1 MTLCDNACGCP
12 GNELC
17 GEGVAARVEARQ
29 YGKDVIALKE
39 LVKELY
45 PDPSTQPKVLGPA
58 GFYDEK
64 WFNEFL
70 ETTGPGVV
78 DGLTHHIYNLG
89 AGTYYIGVQIR
100 AKFTQILDQDNVSVF
115 FFVQNHPSV
124 SAISLRFAN

>member
-1 MTLCDNACGCP
+1 MTLCDNACDCP

-17 GEGVAARVEARQ
+17 GEGVAARVEAWQ

-70 ETTGPGVV
+70 QTTGPGVV

-89 AGTYYIGVQIR
+89 AGTYYIDRSTNKYEIYEDS
-100 AKFTQILDQDNVSVF
+100 LDQDNVQSFCRNFVYLL
-115 FFVQNHPSV
+115 FFVFV
-124 SAISLRFAN
+124 

>member
-1 MTLCDNACGCP
+1 MGAQ
-12 GNELC
+12 
-17 GEGVAARVEARQ
+17 Q
-29 YGKDVIALKE
+29 YGKDVITLKE

-70 ETTGPGVV
+70 QTTGPGVV

-89 AGTYYIGVQIR
+89 AGISYIGVQIR
-100 AKFTQILDQDNVSVF
+100 TKLTQVS
-115 FFVQNHPSV
+115 Q
-124 SAISLRFAN
+124 RE